1 MALFTLIYFLL
12 TMATSVTCHYW
23 VYNALT
29 RDKRDSDDSAFTD
42 TKYYRQVKIQ
52 ISYSFNFRLEWVKIG
67 NSKF

>member
-42 TKYYRQVKIQ
+42 TKYYRQVKIPLPCK
-52 ISYSFNFRLEWVKIG
+52 FRIPLIFASSG
-67 NSKF
+67 